1 MPQNLFNDEEIAAAK
16 PPEGLPV
23 PEVAGGA
30 PRLRI
35 PVRDQKVF
43 TIASLDDEL
52 PADHEARAVWNF
64 VCQLDLSA
72 LVLEVKAVEG
82 GPGRDGNDPRLLV
95 ALWVYAT
102 LRGFDSAHE
111 INQMCVDSR
120 PYRWLC
126 GGVSMNYHSLSSFR
140 SENGDVLRDLR
151 IQTVALLLNEG
162 LVTLDLVAQDGMKV
176 RASAGKASF
185 RRQASLEE
193 CLAKAKA
200 QLEALENTPA
210 AELNKRRHAAQLRA
224 AQEKIERT
232 TAALENLKDLQKQK
246 EAKKKGTG
254 ADARASTTD
263 PDARTM
269 KFSDGG
275 YRPGV
280 NVQLATDVASGVRVG
295 VHVTNAGNDFG
306 QMSPMLTQIEE
317 STGQKVEKLAVDG
330 GFSTPADIEAV
341 EVEHGTVLYI
351 PVKDKARK
359 EKKGIDVYART
370 KDDTDATAACR
381 ARMATPEAQEI
392 YKMRCQSAEWVN
404 AQARNRNLW
413 FMPVRGLPKTGAV
426 AELFAL
432 AHNVERAIKLLFAKQ
447 MKLASQIS

>member
-1 MPQNLFNDEEIAAAK
+1 
-16 PPEGLPV
+16 
-23 PEVAGGA
+23 
-30 PRLRI
+30 
-35 PVRDQKVF
+35 
-43 TIASLDDEL
+43 
-52 PADHEARAVWNF
+52 
-64 VCQLDLSA
+64 
-72 LVLEVKAVEG
+72 
-82 GPGRDGNDPRLLV
+82 
-95 ALWVYAT
+95 
-102 LRGFDSAHE
+102 
-111 INQMCVDSR
+111 
-120 PYRWLC
+120 
-126 GGVSMNYHSLSSFR
+126 LSSFR

-280 NVQLATDVASGVRVG
+280 NVQLATDVASGVIVG